1 MLAPR
6 NLVFRDKG
14 IVKIQDQ
21 MGYSNI
27 LLKNFKG
34 QPRTRHMEYI
44 AHNFLSANRKSFEAL
59 DIESS
64 VNIFRDALAVSLKTN
79 GIVGAVPLYSSE
91 NRKITGG
98 LIVEP
103 KFGWND
109 IGPLLHCIGW
119 AASPQLLSLPMIPGS
134 AKEIPPW
141 VLAGPIIERLAQ
153 LLMTINKS
161 FSMEMDFRET
171 PRGTILWN
179 KYFSQSIVTG
189 KYQKIPCKFPDL
201 NQNNVLRSY
210 IKWGL
215 EKVKI
220 SLLGS
225 GSSDLTSHELINR
238 IETLLTKLR
247 DISSKMPTRNLLD
260 GMLQNNQL
268 STNIFSFGVEAISW
282 ILDERGLAGQSEPDG
297 LSWKLVMS
305 DLFEKWVEAIVR
317 AWAHQFGG
325 KVTTSRQST
334 SRKTIYWDLQNIR
347 GISSLVPDIVVE
359 TDESIYIFDAKYKKL
374 FEDLDDEKYR
384 ELSKD
389 IQEEHRHD
397 VHQIIAYSS
406 LFTKKRIV
414 STLVYPLSGNTYKSL
429 VNRGRIL
436 NRAYIPVTN
445 RLLELGIFG
454 IPLSVND
461 KNGMKQI
468 SVELSPLRRPL
479 LS

>member
-1 MLAPR
+1 
-6 NLVFRDKG
+6 
-14 IVKIQDQ
+14 
-21 MGYSNI
+21 
-27 LLKNFKG
+27 
-34 QPRTRHMEYI
+34 
-44 AHNFLSANRKSFEAL
+44 
-59 DIESS
+59 
-64 VNIFRDALAVSLKTN
+64 
-79 GIVGAVPLYSSE
+79 
-91 NRKITGG
+91 
-98 LIVEP
+98 
-103 KFGWND
+103 
-109 IGPLLHCIGW
+109 
-119 AASPQLLSLPMIPGS
+119 
-134 AKEIPPW
+134 
-141 VLAGPIIERLAQ
+141 
-153 LLMTINKS
+153 
-161 FSMEMDFRET
+161 MEMDFRET